1 MRTENCG
8 KDVCEVLG
16 YTKTDK
22 AIREHI
28 ANLDVQKRYIKVC
41 WSTRGYIERKGDD
54 NNINDSFV
62 KLIYKRWS

>member
-28 ANLDVQKRYIKVC
+28 ANLDVLKRYIKVAGQHVGT
-41 WSTRGYIERKGDD
+41 SSEKAMTITLMT
-54 NNINDSFV
+54 V
-62 KLIYKRWS
+62 L